1 MGKVEVSIAIATP
14 SDQREIDWIAAEGAT
29 IRDIVEDGVKKGVVP
44 KELRGAAVGVW
55 GERKALDYV
64 VRTGDRIEF
73 YRPLSLT
80 LKRRVVPG
88 QKRTSS
94 QRYQPCFLTECSH
107 LQI

>member
-1 MGKVEVSIAIATP
+1 MHFLARLQNGMVKVEVSIAIATP

-44 KELRGAAVGVW
+44 RELRGAAVGVW

-73 YRPLSLT
+73 YRPL
-80 LKRRVVPG
+80 KFDPKEARRARA
-88 QKRTSS
+88 KKN
-94 QRYQPCFLTECSH
+94 
-107 LQI
+107 

>member
-1 MGKVEVSIAIATP
+1 MHFLARLQNGMVKVEVSIAIATP

-44 KELRGAAVGVW
+44 RELRGAAVGVW

-73 YRPLSLT
+73 YRCLMFDP
-80 LKRRVVPG
+80 KEARRARA
-88 QKRTSS
+88 KKN
-94 QRYQPCFLTECSH
+94 
-107 LQI
+107 